1 MPRSHGLG
9 KPLALHRA
17 MNHSEHGPRPCHK
30 QSDSSSGVA
39 IKPSSF
45 PASAAAACRLQA
57 LRWQSQRRSRCVT
70 DSDPTCVPASES
82 TASGMGSI
90 VSRSEACQALF
101 AAAKANDTDEVAR
114 QLAAGALANWRAS
127 GKARLTPLHWAARH
141 GNAEL
146 VRLLLAHGAV
156 LEAKSASEL
165 TALGCAAS
173 SGNVEVVR
181 LLLDSG
187 ADLEARDED
196 EFSPFLFAA
205 ASGHPEVLRLLLE
218 RGADAKARSVGGLTA
233 LHLACR
239 YGGVEAVR
247 VLLDSG
253 ADFEARDDQNWTPL
267 HEAGEYG
274 KVESIR
280 ALLGAGADPLA
291 SDNFRRTAVDAC
303 TDDVCRDLMA
313 NPESAQRWLRRQQL
327 VIWQASN

>member
-1 MPRSHGLG
+1 
-9 KPLALHRA
+9 
-17 MNHSEHGPRPCHK
+17 
-30 QSDSSSGVA
+30 
-39 IKPSSF
+39 
-45 PASAAAACRLQA
+45 
-57 LRWQSQRRSRCVT
+57 
-70 DSDPTCVPASES
+70 
-82 TASGMGSI
+82 MGSI

-187 ADLEARDED
+187 ADLEARDEAGRVASDHRSRFPLVAGRSFGTGPLD

-291 SDNFRRTAVDAC
+291 SDNRLSQGGVSCRVQLADHRGVCLHHGCTPQLAAPPDKPRIDAPPKRTHTHRPKRR
-303 TDDVCRDLMA
+303 A
-313 NPESAQRWLRRQQL
+313 NRERRF
-327 VIWQASN
+327 

>member
-45 PASAAAACRLQA
+45 PASAAASCRLQA

-127 GKARLTPLHWAARH
+127 GKVRCQAQRNARAAVRRVWGLPLQQERDGFFAIPQARLTPLHWAARH

-156 LEAKSASEL
+156 LEAKSAVRRRQAREL
-165 TALGCAAS
+165 CARNSCAVRMLVMLRA
-173 SGNVEVVR
+173 GPLPFVR
-181 LLLDSG
+181 LLCGSLRCIATAYPRRGRGYYPNAERIDG
-187 ADLEARDED
+187 AWLCCFIRKCRGGP
-196 EFSPFLFAA
+196 SAA
-205 ASGHPEVLRLLLE
+205 GQR
-218 RGADAKARSVGGLTA
+218 RGPRGT
-233 LHLACR
+233 R
-239 YGGVEAVR
+239 
-247 VLLDSG
+247 
-253 ADFEARDDQNWTPL
+253 
-267 HEAGEYG
+267 
-274 KVESIR
+274 
-280 ALLGAGADPLA
+280 
-291 SDNFRRTAVDAC
+291 
-303 TDDVCRDLMA
+303 
-313 NPESAQRWLRRQQL
+313 
-327 VIWQASN
+327 